1 MPPSILRLSDGG
13 DSNVTLQAPF
23 TVLTTSKKRKRP
35 PMIEIP
41 NVLQEIESSAAKF
54 TPENCESR
62 SDGVFSSSGFG
73 VGVCSV
79 KGRKSF
85 MEDAHTIVSSS
96 NADKGFFGVY
106 DGHGGSKAA
115 EFVAKNLHSNVFEM
129 LDKCSE
135 NTTTEEVVKAAFI
148 KTDDEFLKQGLES
161 GTCCVT
167 ALIKGKD
174 LVVSNLGDC
183 RAVLSRKGKVET
195 LTKDHRASHEDER
208 KRIEDKGGYVE
219 LHRGTWRV
227 HGILAVSRSIGD
239 AHLKDW
245 VVGEPETKVLPLT
258 KDLEYLVLASDGL
271 WDEVGNQEAID
282 VVTRCMLPPKVK
294 KVYRMKQTVKNNR
307 KGNENEEPRP
317 KVKTKTPNQNQNS
330 EPGPGT
336 GLVEACKELVNLGV
350 SKGSLDDITVMIV
363 DLKAFQ

>member
-1 MPPSILRLSDGG
+1 MPPSILRLSDG
-13 DSNVTLQAPF
+13 DTTVTLQTPF

-41 NVLQEIESSAAKF
+41 NVLQEIESAAVKF
-54 TPENCESR
+54 TPKNFESR
-62 SDGVFSSSGFG
+62 SDAVFSSSGFG

-85 MEDAHTIVSSS
+85 MEDTHTIVSSS
-96 NADKGFFGVY
+96 NTDKVFFGVY

-115 EFVAKNLHSNVFEM
+115 EFVAKNLHSNVLEM
-129 LDKCSE
+129 LDKCSD

-148 KTDDEFLKQGLES
+148 KTDDEFLKQGLGS

-167 ALIKGKD
+167 ALIKGKE

-183 RAVLSRKGKVET
+183 RAVLSRKGKADM
-195 LTKDHRASHEDER
+195 LTNDHRASHEDER
-208 KRIEDKGGYVE
+208 
-219 LHRGTWRV
+219 
-227 HGILAVSRSIGD
+227 D

-258 KDLEYLVLASDGL
+258 EDLEYLVLASDGL

-282 VVTRCMLPPKVK
+282 VVTRCMLSPKAK
-294 KVYRMKQTVKNNR
+294 KVYRMKRTVKNNR
-307 KGNENEEPRP
+307 KESENNEPTRP
-317 KVKTKTPNQNQNS
+317 MVKTRTLNQNS
-330 EPGPGT
+330 NCKLESQT
-336 GLVEACKELVNLGV
+336 KLIEACRELVNLGV
-350 SKGSLDDITVMIV
+350 SRGSLDDITVMIV